1 MTRYKVEVRKG
12 ETVRV
17 PYTDAEETARDIEEK
32 AWKDGAFD
40 RALEELRTTR
50 NKLLAESDWTQMM
63 DITDTRMDNLTKGK
77 WQTYRENLRDIT
89 DGLTTEAEVKSVT
102 WPTKPS

>member
-1 MTRYKVEVRKG
+1 MATLYKMLNG
-12 ETVRV
+12 ERIAM
-17 PYTDAEETARDIEEK
+17 TDAETTARLAEEK
-32 AWKDGAFD
+32 AWNDGAFD
-40 RALEELRTTR
+40 RALEELRIKR
-50 NKLLAESDWTQMM
+50 NELLAESDWTQMM

>member
-1 MTRYKVEVRKG
+1 MVMYKIVNGIKVQMSS
-12 ETVRV
+12 T
-17 PYTDAEETARDIEEK
+17 EETARLAEEK
-32 AWKDGAFD
+32 AWNDGAFD
-40 RALEELRTTR
+40 EALEELRIKR
-50 NKLLAESDWTQMM
+50 NELLAESDWTQMM

>member
-1 MTRYKVEVRKG
+1 MATLYKIVNG
-12 ETVRV
+12 ERIAM
-17 PYTDAEETARDIEEK
+17 TDAETTAREAEEK
-32 AWKDGAFD
+32 AWADGAVN
-40 RALEELRTTR
+40 RGVEQIRVKR
-50 NKLLAESDWTQMM
+50 NQLLTESDWTQMI
-63 DITDTRMDNLTKGK
+63 DITDTRMDNITKGK

>member
-1 MTRYKVEVRKG
+1 MVMYKNVNGIKVQMSS
-12 ETVRV
+12 T
-17 PYTDAEETARDIEEK
+17 EETARLAEEK
-32 AWKDGAFD
+32 AWNDGAFD
-40 RALEELRTTR
+40 RALEELRITR
-50 NKLLAESDWTQMM
+50 NKLLVESDWTQMM

>member
-1 MTRYKVEVRKG
+1 MATLYKMLNG
-12 ETVRV
+12 ERIAM
-17 PYTDAEETARDIEEK
+17 TDAETTARLVEEK
-32 AWKDGAFD
+32 AWNDGAFD
-40 RALEELRTTR
+40 RALEELRIKR
-50 NKLLAESDWTQMM
+50 NELLAESDWTQMM

>member
-1 MTRYKVEVRKG
+1 MVMYKNVNGIKVQMSS
-12 ETVRV
+12 T
-17 PYTDAEETARDIEEK
+17 EETARLAEEK
-32 AWKDGAFD
+32 AWNDGAFD
-40 RALEELRTTR
+40 RALEELRIKR
-50 NKLLAESDWTQMM
+50 NELLAESDWTQMM

>member
-1 MTRYKVEVRKG
+1 MVMYKIVNG
-12 ETVRV
+12 IRV
-17 PYTDAEETARDIEEK
+17 QMSSTEETARLAEEK
-32 AWKDGAFD
+32 AWNDGAFD
-40 RALEELRTTR
+40 RALEELRI
-50 NKLLAESDWTQMM
+50 KWKELLAESDWTQMM

>member
-1 MTRYKVEVRKG
+1 MYKIVNGIKVQMSS
-12 ETVRV
+12 T
-17 PYTDAEETARDIEEK
+17 EETARLAEEK
-32 AWKDGAFD
+32 AWNDGAFD
-40 RALEELRTTR
+40 EALEELRIKR
-50 NKLLAESDWTQMM
+50 NELLAESDWTQMM

>member
-1 MTRYKVEVRKG
+1 MYKNVNGIKVQMSS
-12 ETVRV
+12 T
-17 PYTDAEETARDIEEK
+17 EETARLAEEK
-32 AWKDGAFD
+32 AWNDGAFD
-40 RALEELRTTR
+40 RALEELRIKR
-50 NKLLAESDWTQMM
+50 NELLAESDWTQMM

>member
-1 MTRYKVEVRKG
+1 MVMYKIVNGIKVQMSS
-12 ETVRV
+12 T
-17 PYTDAEETARDIEEK
+17 EETARLAEEK
-32 AWKDGAFD
+32 AWNDGAFD
-40 RALEELRTTR
+40 EALEELRIKR
-50 NKLLAESDWTQMM
+50 NELLAESDWTQMM
-63 DITDTRMDNLTKGK
+63 DIKDTRMDNLTKGK